1 MKKLS
6 FVLVMVLLLS
16 VSFTTMAQEAAGCPE
31 GLWTDMSPELESACK
46 GELAGTVVTMNGPFT
61 DEDEVKFNASI
72 EEFEAWTGIDI
83 QYTGSKEFEAA
94 IRASVEGGAPP
105 DIADFPQP
113 GLLKG
118 FVADGYVLD
127 VSTFLNADWLKT
139 NYTQSWLDMA
149 MIPGPEGE
157 AIMAGIWA
165 RYNGKSLVC
174 IPRMLLKK
182 LVTKFLRPGK
192 TSSPSLIKSWPM
204 VAHPG
209 ASASNPARRL
219 VGRRRT
225 GWKNSCCA
233 RPRWKTMTSGHS
245 RRLLKTAYPSPIRW

>member
-1 MKKLS
+1 MKKLGL
-6 FVLVMVLLLS
+6 VLVMVLLLS
-16 VSFTTMAQEAAGCPE
+16 ISFTVMAQEAAGCPE

-118 FVADGYVLD
+118 FVADGYVQD
-127 VSTFLNADWLKT
+127 VSKIL
-139 NYTQSWLDMA
+139 
-149 MIPGPEGE
+149 
-157 AIMAGIWA
+157 
-165 RYNGKSLVC
+165 
-174 IPRMLLKK
+174 
-182 LVTKFLRPGK
+182 
-192 TSSPSLIKSWPM
+192 
-204 VAHPG
+204 
-209 ASASNPARRL
+209 
-219 VGRRRT
+219 
-225 GWKNSCCA
+225 
-233 RPRWKTMTSGHS
+233 
-245 RRLLKTAYPSPIRW
+245 